1 MFREKLPPF
10 EPSFVISVGLT
21 LDDMDL
27 IQSWSRKLREQRGTE
42 VTTDEALHFL
52 LWLAGNTEKEEQTQ

>member
-27 IQSWSRKLREQRGTE
+27 IQSWSRKLREQRHTQ

-52 LWLAGNTEKEEQTQ
+52 LWLAGNVADTGQDE